1 VIKNG
6 DGLPL
11 PGSQVTVLQNDTL
24 ASVMTG
30 TLNSALEFAANVP
43 AGQYQVCI
51 NPPIGWE
58 NRVRSTNALAGWI
71 CSPADLKT
79 SPQLVTFRLTS
90 QVSGGPVSAHGRRR
104 LGPEP
109 SPDGPA
115 PLGPAQ
121 FGWALVVIAAALIGG
136 LAAAATR
143 LARRRGGRSVVIGA
157 VGAGPAPLAR
167 AVTQLT
173 PPPAIMPRAQ
183 PPRAAPPPESCPPD
197 PVPRRRVVGR
207 TRAAGPTA

>member
-1 VIKNG
+1 MLDRRKLAAPLFAQAAAFVAVLVIGGFTGHSTKAAPSSGPGQTAGPTATATASSASSKGAGLKLTVRVIKDG

-24 ASVMTG
+24 ASAITG

-58 NRVRSTNALAGWI
+58 DRVRTTNALAGWI

-90 QVSGGPVSAHGRRR
+90 QVS
-104 LGPEP
+104 
-109 SPDGPA
+109 
-115 PLGPAQ
+115 Q
-121 FGWALVVIAAALIGG
+121 
-136 LAAAATR
+136 
-143 LARRRGGRSVVIGA
+143 
-157 VGAGPAPLAR
+157 VG
-167 AVTQLT
+167 Q
-173 PPPAIMPRAQ
+173 
-183 PPRAAPPPESCPPD
+183 
-197 PVPRRRVVGR
+197 
-207 TRAAGPTA
+207 